1 MAVDKKLQSKPVK
14 PSAAADNAAALAKSV
29 IAAKPVKP
37 AVPIKTMASPLAAPA
52 VAQPPVS
59 APLPTPVVA
68 EPAAPVPAAPP
79 VAAEPIPPI
88 EPAPVA
94 PAAPSVVISG
104 PVSNQASPP
113 AVSIPETLQSKEIEM
128 TEAYTT
134 ATDALKNGAEQ
145 IKSTMAGHTEN
156 AMAQG
161 KATFEQVASKSR
173 EAIEH
178 GMKSV
183 DEMAGMARGNVEA
196 MLASSRAAAQGIEAI
211 AREVSDFA
219 RKSFEE
225 TTAAARAMTTVKSPN
240 ELMQLQNDFA
250 KTQFD
255 AAVAEMSKLS
265 ETMVKLMGEVFEPMQ
280 ARATVATDSMKS
292 MVGKIGL

>member
-1 MAVDKKLQSKPVK
+1 
-14 PSAAADNAAALAKSV
+14 
-29 IAAKPVKP
+29 
-37 AVPIKTMASPLAAPA
+37 
-52 VAQPPVS
+52 
-59 APLPTPVVA
+59 
-68 EPAAPVPAAPP
+68 
-79 VAAEPIPPI
+79 
-88 EPAPVA
+88 
-94 PAAPSVVISG
+94 
-104 PVSNQASPP
+104 
-113 AVSIPETLQSKEIEM
+113 M
-128 TEAYTT
+128 TENFTT
-134 ATDALKNGAEQ
+134 ATDTMKNGAEQ
-145 IKSTMAGHTEN
+145 IKNTMSGQAET

-183 DEMAGMARGNVEA
+183 DEIAGMARVNVEA

-211 AREVSDFA
+211 AREVADFS

-225 TTAAARAMTTVKSPN
+225 TTAAARAMTTVKTPN

-280 ARATVATDSMKS
+280 ARAAAAADKMKS
-292 MVGKIGL
+292 MTGSIGR

>member
-1 MAVDKKLQSKPVK
+1 MPV
-14 PSAAADNAAALAKSV
+14 V
-29 IAAKPVKP
+29 ETPVVEMP
-37 AVPIKTMASPLAAPA
+37 VVEMPVAETPPA
-52 VAQPPVS
+52 VA
-59 APLPTPVVA
+59 T
-68 EPAAPVPAAPP
+68 APVPPEAP
-79 VAAEPIPPI
+79 
-88 EPAPVA
+88 
-94 PAAPSVVISG
+94 
-104 PVSNQASPP
+104 
-113 AVSIPETLQSKEIEM
+113 KEIPMNE
-128 TEAYTT
+128 TYTT
-134 ATDALKNGAEQ
+134 ATDAMKSGAEQ
-145 IKSTMAGHTEN
+145 MKNTMAHSTEN

-196 MLASSRAAAQGIEAI
+196 MLASSRAAANGIEAI
-211 AREVSDFA
+211 AREVADFS

-225 TTAAARAMTTVKSPN
+225 TTAAARAMTTVKTPN

-280 ARATVATDSMKS
+280 ARATVAADKMKS
-292 MVGKIGL
+292 MTGSIGQ